1 MTNLDELQIPTA
13 FDAEQALL
21 ATLIFENQLL
31 DTARAYLQHDDFFH
45 DGHKLIYKAMVKV
58 FDDEGEF
65 NPVTVAAYL
74 RHEGELERVG
84 GHSYISEFYS
94 GHVRFTQPE
103 SLMPYLRLVKE
114 ASIHRRI
121 IHLSGLLQSQAQDRA
136 PVLEMIVGAE
146 RQLEDLRNQATIRR
160 EDSIA
165 DVVDRVLS
173 QLEQIEVEQAPHGLR
188 TGFCDLDRAIQGYE
202 PGMLYVVAAG
212 SNEGKTTF
220 ALQSIWRATR
230 DRRNGQPVIGVVS
243 LEMPKEKIVKRFIQ
257 LASGVPSDRMDTG
270 KMTEDDK
277 RAVSEAGKEIAK
289 IRIKV
294 ADPDKAVTDE
304 VRGHVQDLRQT
315 FGRADLVIVDYVQML
330 KLDDPG
336 FQKLNRANQLD
347 EVIYD
352 LKRMAMTHNCSMIVL
367 SQLTGEATK
376 SRDRSLNDLRDS
388 RGITQAADYIL
399 MLTPQAT
406 ERERVNMQFVP
417 YELGIVKNRYG
428 KKPRIPLL
436 FSTDLGTFGEPV

>member
-1 MTNLDELQIPTA
+1 MTGLDQLQIPTA

-31 DTARAYLQHDDFFH
+31 DTARVYLRHDDFFH
-45 DGHKLIYKAMVKV
+45 NAHKLIYKAIVRV
-58 FDDEGEF
+58 SDDEGVF

-74 RHEGELERVG
+74 KHEGELDRAG
-84 GHSYISEFYS
+84 GHAYVSDFYS
-94 GHVRFTQPE
+94 GHVRFTHPE
-103 SLMPYLRLVKE
+103 SLMPYIKRVKE
-114 ASIHRRI
+114 ASIQRKI
-121 IHLSGLLQSQAQDRA
+121 IHLSGMLQSQALDRS
-136 PVLEMIVGAE
+136 PVLAMITAAE
-146 RQLEDLRNQATIRR
+146 RELDDLRNQATIRR
-160 EDSIA
+160 QDSIA
-165 DVVDRVLS
+165 DVVERVMS
-173 QLEQIEVEQAPHGLR
+173 QLEQIEAEQAPPGLR
-188 TGFCDLDRAIQGYE
+188 TGFPDLDRAIQGYQ

-243 LEMPKEKIVKRFIQ
+243 LEMPKDKIVKRFIQ
-257 LASGVPSDRMDTG
+257 LASCVPSDRMDTG
-270 KMTEDDK
+270 KMTVEDK
-277 RAVSEAGKEIAK
+277 RAVSEAAKEIAR

-315 FGRADLVIVDYVQML
+315 FGKVDLIVVDYVQML
-330 KLDDPG
+330 KIDAPA

-347 EVIYD
+347 EVVYD
-352 LKRMAMTHNCSMIVL
+352 LKRMAMSYDCSMIVL
-367 SQLTGEATK
+367 SQLNGEAAK
-376 SRDRSLNDLRDS
+376 STERSLNDLRDS
-388 RGITQAADYIL
+388 RGITQAADYVF
-399 MLTPQAT
+399 MLTPHAT
-406 ERERVNMQFVP
+406 ERERANLQFVP

-436 FSTDLGTFGEPV
+436 FSAELGTFGEPV